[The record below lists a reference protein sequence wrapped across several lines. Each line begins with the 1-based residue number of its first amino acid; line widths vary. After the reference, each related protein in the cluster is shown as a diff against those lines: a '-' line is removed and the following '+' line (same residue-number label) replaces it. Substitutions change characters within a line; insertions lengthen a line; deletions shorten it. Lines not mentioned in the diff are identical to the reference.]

1 MTAVEGYTLRQQPLA
16 GLRGPSPL
24 LRLASD
30 ERLIALTRAGQQAA
44 FEALVARYQQRLLAF
59 CRHMLRSREDA
70 EDVLQEVFAA
80 AFNAIM
86 ADSREINARPWLYRI
101 ARNRS
106 LNHLRRTTAVGVDS
120 MDAHFADAGQSTS
133 EKVHRREEFRL
144 LVEDIGHL
152 PESQR
157 SALVL
162 REMDALSYEQ
172 IAEVMDTTVPSVKS
186 LLVRARIGLAEAAEA
201 RKLTCEEVRFEL
213 GEAAEGLRSASP
225 PVRRHV
231 KQCEHCRA
239 FRTQLRSN
247 NRALAAIMPLGPLLL
262 LKKTLLVKLGLAK
275 LWAGGAGA
283 TGGAAGAGGAAT
295 AGGAAATGS
304 AIAVTGGGVGGL
316 AAGAIAV
323 KAVAVVAAAAIVAVS
338 ANNILHPRHA
348 IHRPVNTPALS
359 ASVPATTVV
368 AAAFGFHHRPP
379 ALLTL
384 RALRANQRALA
395 AQHVAS
401 LPAPYLRGLAPA
413 GSDTSTSAL
422 ATTTPATPA
431 PPTAP
436 ANTAAPTTSTPT
448 TSTTPAPASTP
459 ATPSTQEISTTT
471 VFPAT
476 PAGATAGATAT
487 SGATAATGTTG
498 TTAPGETITT
508 VTSLTGATGTTAT
521 TGSTGASGSASG
533 GAATG
538 ATANASTASASG
550 ATGATGGAG
559 S

>member
-16 GLRGPSPL
+16 ALRGPSPL

-30 ERLIALTRAGQQAA
+30 ERLIALTRSGQQAA

-106 LNHLRRTTAVGVDS
+106 LNHLRRTTAIGVDS

-133 EKVHRREEFRL
+133 EKAHGREEFRL

-172 IAEVMDTTVPSVKS
+172 IADVMDTTVPSVKS

-213 GEAAEGLRSASP
+213 GETAEGLRSISA

-231 KQCEHCRA
+231 KQCDRCRA

-247 NRALAAIMPLGPLLL
+247 NRALAAIMPIGPLLL

-283 TGGAAGAGGAAT
+283 SGGAATASAGGAAGA
-295 AGGAAATGS
+295 TGS
-304 AIAVTGGGVGGL
+304 AVAVTGGGFGGI
-316 AAGAIAV
+316 AAGAVAV
-323 KAVAVVAAAAIVAVS
+323 KAVVVVAAATIVAVGTTK
-338 ANNILHPRHA
+338 IFHHA
-348 IHRPVNTPALS
+348 PTARPPTNTPALS
-359 ASVPATTVV
+359 ASAPATVV
-368 AAAFGFHHRPP
+368 SAVTFHHRPFSLTTINSP
-379 ALLTL
+379 AHAR
-384 RALRANQRALA
+384 RAQSRLHLA
-395 AQHVAS
+395 T
-401 LPAPYLRGLAPA
+401 PPPPYLRRFAAAGGTSSISELGATAPVAIAPPSATPEGAPA
-413 GSDTSTSAL
+413 ATVPTDTVTQTTS
-422 ATTTPATPA
+422 
-431 PPTAP
+431 
-436 ANTAAPTTSTPT
+436 AAPTPT
-448 TSTTPAPASTP
+448 
-459 ATPSTQEISTTT
+459 TQEISTTT
-471 VFPAT
+471 VFPSSTAG
-476 PAGATAGATAT
+476 AGATAAGGATAT
-487 SGATAATGTTG
+487 TGTTG
-498 TTAPGETITT
+498 TTATGETITT

-521 TGSTGASGSASG
+521 GTTTTTGSTAGAGSVASTGASGSG
-533 GAATG
+533 GS
-538 ATANASTASASG
+538 TANASSASASG
-550 ATGATGGAG
+550 ATGPAG

>member
-16 GLRGPSPL
+16 ALRGPSPL

-30 ERLIALTRAGQQAA
+30 ERLIALTRSGQQAA

-106 LNHLRRTTAVGVDS
+106 LNHLRRTTAIGVDS

-133 EKVHRREEFRL
+133 EKAHGREEFRL

-186 LLVRARIGLAEAAEA
+186 LLVRARIGLAEAAQA

-213 GEAAEGLRSASP
+213 GETAEGLRSISA

-231 KQCEHCRA
+231 KQCDRCRA

-283 TGGAAGAGGAAT
+283 SGGVATAGAGGAAT
-295 AGGAAATGS
+295 AGGASAATGS
-304 AIAVTGGGVGGL
+304 AIAVTGGGFGGI
-316 AAGAIAV
+316 AAGAVAV
-323 KAVAVVAAAAIVAVS
+323 KAVVVVAAATLVAVGTTKIFHQ
-338 ANNILHPRHA
+338 APTK
-348 IHRPVNTPALS
+348 RPPSNTPVLS
-359 ASVPATTVV
+359 ASAPVAETAVTT
-368 AAAFGFHHRPP
+368 HHRPFSLSTINAP
-379 ALLTL
+379 AHAR
-384 RALRANQRALA
+384 RARARL
-395 AQHVAS
+395 HVAS
-401 LPAPYLRGLAPA
+401 TPPPYLRRFAQAGGAGSTSELTATTPDTLAPA
-413 GSDTSTSAL
+413 
-422 ATTTPATPA
+422 
-431 PPTAP
+431 TAP
-436 ANTAAPTTSTPT
+436 ANTAPPATVPTAAVTQTTSAAPTPT
-448 TSTTPAPASTP
+448 
-459 ATPSTQEISTTT
+459 TQEISTTT
-471 VFPAT
+471 VFPSST
-476 PAGATAGATAT
+476 AGAGATAT
-487 SGATAATGTTG
+487 SGATATTG
-498 TTAPGETITT
+498 TAGTTASGETITT
-508 VTSLTGATGTTAT
+508 TTSLTGATGTTAT
-521 TGSTGASGSASG
+521 TGSTAGSTSVAPTGASGSSGSSAS
-533 GAATG
+533 
-538 ATANASTASASG
+538 ASAASASG
-550 ATGATGGAG
+550 ATGATG

>member
-1 MTAVEGYTLRQQPLA
+1 MTAVEGYTIRQQPLA
-16 GLRGPSPL
+16 ALRGPSPL

-30 ERLIALTRAGQQAA
+30 ERLIALTRSGQQAA

-106 LNHLRRTTAVGVDS
+106 LNHLRRTTAIGVDS

-133 EKVHRREEFRL
+133 EKAHGREEFRL

-172 IAEVMDTTVPSVKS
+172 IADVMDTTVPSVKS

-213 GEAAEGLRSASP
+213 GETAEGLRSISP
-225 PVRRHV
+225 AVRRHV
-231 KQCEHCRA
+231 KQCDRCRS

-247 NRALAAIMPLGPLLL
+247 NRALAAIMPIGPLLL

-283 TGGAAGAGGAAT
+283 TGGAATAGGAT
-295 AGGAAATGS
+295 AGGAAAGGS
-304 AIAVTGGGVGGL
+304 AIAVTGGGVGGM

-323 KAVAVVAAAAIVAVS
+323 KAVVVVVAATVVAVGTTKIFHPTAS
-338 ANNILHPRHA
+338 PHPRA
-348 IHRPVNTPALS
+348 NTPALS
-359 ASVPATTVV
+359 ASVVSATAVTIDHRPLHLFATSAPAVHARRALASLHVATVPPPYLSRFAAPASGSSTPDLAATTPDTAAPVTTPEDSAPPATT
-368 AAAFGFHHRPP
+368 PP
-379 ALLTL
+379 ADT
-384 RALRANQRALA
+384 
-395 AQHVAS
+395 V
-401 LPAPYLRGLAPA
+401 PPP
-413 GSDTSTSAL
+413 TSTA
-422 ATTTPATPA
+422 ATP
-431 PPTAP
+431 T
-436 ANTAAPTTSTPT
+436 
-448 TSTTPAPASTP
+448 
-459 ATPSTQEISTTT
+459 TQEISTTT
-471 VFPAT
+471 VFAST
-476 PAGATAGATAT
+476 TAGAGVTGTAGT
-487 SGATAATGTTG
+487 VATTGTTG
-498 TTAPGETITT
+498 TTGPGETITT
-508 VTSLTGATGTTAT
+508 ITSLSGATGTSTT
-521 TGSTGASGSASG
+521 TGSTAGAGSASTTG
-533 GAATG
+533 STAATG
-538 ATANASTASASG
+538 STGSVATANAASASG
-550 ATGATGGAG
+550 ATGATG

>member
-1 MTAVEGYTLRQQPLA
+1 MTAVEGYTIRQQPLA
-16 GLRGPSPL
+16 ALRGPSPL

-30 ERLIALTRAGQQAA
+30 ERLIALTRSGQQAA

-106 LNHLRRTTAVGVDS
+106 LNHLRRTTAIGVDS

-133 EKVHRREEFRL
+133 EKAHGREEFRL
-144 LVEDIGHL
+144 LVDDIGHL

-172 IAEVMDTTVPSVKS
+172 IADVMDTTVPSVKS

-213 GEAAEGLRSASP
+213 GETAEGLRSISA

-231 KQCEHCRA
+231 KQCDRCRA

-247 NRALAAIMPLGPLLL
+247 NRALAAVMPIGPLLL
-262 LKKTLLVKLGLAK
+262 FKKTLLVKLGLAK

-283 TGGAAGAGGAAT
+283 TGGAATAGAGGA
-295 AGGAAATGS
+295 GAAAASGS
-304 AIAVTGGGVGGL
+304 AIAVTGGGI
-316 AAGAIAV
+316 AAGAVAIKAAV
-323 KAVAVVAAAAIVAVS
+323 VVAAATLVAVGTTKIFHP
-338 ANNILHPRHA
+338 APAPHPRTSVA
-348 IHRPVNTPALS
+348 ALS
-359 ASVPATTVV
+359 GSASSPV
-368 AAAFGFHHRPP
+368 APTAVTIHHHPLYAFTMNAH
-379 ALLTL
+379 L
-384 RALRANQRALA
+384 RRVLA
-395 AQHVAS
+395 PLHVAS

-413 GSDTSTSAL
+413 GGASSTPGL
-422 ATTTPATPA
+422 APTTPATIAPATAPVDTA
-431 PPTAP
+431 PPATVPPVDTTPP
-436 ANTAAPTTSTPT
+436 ATST
-448 TSTTPAPASTP
+448 S
-459 ATPSTQEISTTT
+459 ATPSTQEVSTTT
-471 VFPAT
+471 VFPSS
-476 PAGATAGATAT
+476 TAGSGVIGS
-487 SGATAATGTTG
+487 SGAVATTGTTG

-508 VTSLTGATGTTAT
+508 VTSLTGATGTSSTS
-521 TGSTGASGSASG
+521 TGSTAGAGSLTATGPTGSSGSV
-533 GAATG
+533 
-538 ATANASTASASG
+538 ANGSTASASG
-550 ATGATGGAG
+550 ATGPTG